1 MKLSYRLKRVCG
13 NVYENGNIVF
23 TSDGNALV
31 CPVGNRITLFD
42 LVHHTSTTLPFQNRK
57 NIKRV
62 AVSHNGRFLV
72 SVDVDGH
79 ALFVNLQRCVV
90 LQRFNFKRKVYDV
103 AFSPDDAYFAVTFGH
118 GVQLWRT
125 PGIRKEFCPL
135 TLSRTLGGHHDDTVC
150 VDWSAD
156 SSSVIMGSKDLSC
169 RVYSDVHSK
178 HMHLTVLSGHRDR
191 LVGAF
196 FSADGLSAYTVA
208 RDGAVFTWSAEVVLV
223 EKKDKRR
230 KRARKQQT
238 RDDTEEEAEDE
249 EVPDDD
255 SDDGG
260 DADDHPPTAAATA
273 PTLVTKTT
281 WKLTA
286 REFLWEPHTSV
297 TSAAF
302 NKATNLLVVG
312 FNKGVFGLY
321 EMPGCTSIHKLSV
334 SHHSLNA
341 AAINASGEWLALGST
356 RLGQL
361 LVWEWQSETYVLKQ
375 QGHLYGIQA
384 LDFASDGQLIATGGE
399 DAKVKLWNASSGFC
413 FVTFSEHV
421 APVTGVRFVGK
432 GAGKAVLSCSLDGT
446 VRAHDL
452 LRYRNFRTLTTPQPA
467 QFTSLA
473 VDLSGE
479 VVCAGAMDPFHI
491 YVWSLQT
498 GRLLD
503 VLTGHEGPVACLDF
517 SPTSSVL
524 ASGSW
529 DGTLKLWDVYKN
541 SCTETMEHG
550 CDVLAV
556 AFRPDGREV
565 VTAATNGNLH
575 IWEVES
581 GQQVGLIEGQRDITG
596 GAVSTDKVSA
606 ANALRSKHFTT
617 VAYTPDGQCVLAA
630 GLSKYACVYAVASG
644 ALVKKFQLSYNRS
657 LEGVVDN
664 VRSDQ
669 YADGVPLAA
678 LGGGIQ
684 TTSTTRTR
692 HCPGLGAAGGGAGP
706 TGRAARAQRCSL
718 PPCVSRPRGA
728 SGQRPP
734 HRGCRFSAWTTP
746 CSSRPP
752 TWTWPSRRR
761 ASAPRRRGTST
772 AWP

>member
-1 MKLSYRLKRVCG
+1 
-13 NVYENGNIVF
+13 
-23 TSDGNALV
+23 
-31 CPVGNRITLFD
+31 
-42 LVHHTSTTLPFQNRK
+42 
-57 NIKRV
+57 
-62 AVSHNGRFLV
+62 
-72 SVDVDGH
+72 
-79 ALFVNLQRCVV
+79 
-90 LQRFNFKRKVYDV
+90 
-103 AFSPDDAYFAVTFGH
+103 
-118 GVQLWRT
+118 
-125 PGIRKEFCPL
+125 
-135 TLSRTLGGHHDDTVC
+135 
-150 VDWSAD
+150 
-156 SSSVIMGSKDLSC
+156 
-169 RVYSDVHSK
+169 
-178 HMHLTVLSGHRDR
+178 
-191 LVGAF
+191 
-196 FSADGLSAYTVA
+196 
-208 RDGAVFTWSAEVVLV
+208 
-223 EKKDKRR
+223 
-230 KRARKQQT
+230 
-238 RDDTEEEAEDE
+238 
-249 EVPDDD
+249 
-255 SDDGG
+255 
-260 DADDHPPTAAATA
+260 
-273 PTLVTKTT
+273 
-281 WKLTA
+281 
-286 REFLWEPHTSV
+286 
-297 TSAAF
+297 
-302 NKATNLLVVG
+302 
-312 FNKGVFGLY
+312 
-321 EMPGCTSIHKLSV
+321 
-334 SHHSLNA
+334 
-341 AAINASGEWLALGST
+341 LGST

-556 AFRPDGREV
+556 AFRPDGAEV

-575 IWEVES
+575 VGEVES

-630 GLSKYACVYAVASG
+630 GLSKFACVYAVASG

-678 LGGGIQ
+678 LGGD
-684 TTSTTRTR
+684 SDDE
-692 HCPGLGAAGGGAGP
+692 HHPYSALPGAGGGGRRAGADGSRSTRPEVVTGAVRFCP
-706 TGRAARAQRCSL
+706 TGREWAAATTQGLQVFSLDDAMQFAPTDLDVAITPQSIRAAAARHEYGLAVNMALHLAEPAVLKEAVDAVPADSVELVVKSLDRRMLRAVLRFLAEEVAASRHVEYYLAWCWAVLRAHGAVLQADSL
-718 PPCVSRPRGA
+718 PHLESLRALIRAVGLHEKEVMRMSDENLFSLEFLATQGRANAAAAAAVRSSSSSSSVGGGGGGQGDGSVGDEEDGDDEDDEDDGAMDDDDGVEAVEIVIDTRKSAVRESLSSSAKKNRSRGR
-728 SGQRPP
+728 
-734 HRGCRFSAWTTP
+734 
-746 CSSRPP
+746 
-752 TWTWPSRRR
+752 
-761 ASAPRRRGTST
+761 
-772 AWP
+772 